1 MEKGLTIR
9 TATEKD
15 AAALLDIYRPY
26 VERTAITFEYEVPTL
41 EEFRQ
46 RICHTLEKYPYL
58 VAEAAGE
65 IVGYAYL
72 SAFHPRA
79 AYQWCAETSIY
90 VNTDKKKMG
99 IGGRLYGALE
109 QIAKE
114 QGILNLN
121 ACIAAPEQDDE
132 YLTSNS
138 ESFHKHL
145 GYRMVGKFHNC
156 GYKFGRWYHMIWM
169 EKMIGGHG
177 EQPEEIIPFPA
188 LKK

>member
-1 MEKGLTIR
+1 MEELTIR

-121 ACIAAPEQDDE
+121 ACIAVPEQDDE

-145 GYRMVGKFHNC
+145 GYR
-156 GYKFGRWYHMIWM
+156 
-169 EKMIGGHG
+169 
-177 EQPEEIIPFPA
+177 IITN
-188 LKK
+188 KDRKG

>member
-1 MEKGLTIR
+1 MGIDR
-9 TATEKD
+9 
-15 AAALLDIYRPY
+15 
-26 VERTAITFEYEVPTL
+26 
-41 EEFRQ
+41 
-46 RICHTLEKYPYL
+46 
-58 VAEAAGE
+58 
-65 IVGYAYL
+65 
-72 SAFHPRA
+72 
-79 AYQWCAETSIY
+79 CARR
-90 VNTDKKKMG
+90 MG

-121 ACIAAPEQDDE
+121 ACIAVPEQDDE

-169 EKMIGGHG
+169 EKMIGGHV

-188 LKK
+188 IKK

>member
-1 MEKGLTIR
+1 M
-9 TATEKD
+9 
-15 AAALLDIYRPY
+15 ALWSRS
-26 VERTAITFEYEVPTL
+26 
-41 EEFRQ
+41 Q
-46 RICHTLEKYPYL
+46 KN
-58 VAEAAGE
+58 
-65 IVGYAYL
+65 
-72 SAFHPRA
+72 RA
-79 AYQWCAETSIY
+79 
-90 VNTDKKKMG
+90 
-99 IGGRLYGALE
+99 
-109 QIAKE
+109 
-114 QGILNLN
+114 LNLN
-121 ACIAAPEQDDE
+121 ACIAVPEQDDE